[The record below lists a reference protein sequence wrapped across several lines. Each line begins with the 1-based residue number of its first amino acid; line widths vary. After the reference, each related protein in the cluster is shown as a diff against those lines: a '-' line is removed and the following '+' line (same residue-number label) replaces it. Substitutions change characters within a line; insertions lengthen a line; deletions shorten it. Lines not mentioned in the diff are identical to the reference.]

1 MKRKIW
7 LTAWLTLLILAFAG
21 GAAMADEAGTN
32 EAKIGNTQVEIRD
45 DADIKMNFY
54 SSDKQKYYTTMEEAT
69 EDGAKNISVVGHA
82 LLTQSV
88 AVQAGTSLTVP
99 NGKKLEVST
108 GTTLTV
114 NGTLTLFSDAQMAV
128 SGQITAKP
136 GSTLVI
142 DGVMDI
148 GIGGKVTAEVDSKLD
163 IGDTAIITDS
173 TTKQDG
179 LEIWTD
185 NVMDSGDRMP
195 IQSTKYRI
203 NYGPAGKVYVLE
215 NTVPDD
221 GLLAKGK
228 EVKLKIFDEYR
239 PWFTGWT
246 VSPAIDPSVEVEL
259 KAYDIKFNVTRACT
273 VTATFA
279 SPSDPEA
286 APLKVTP
293 GAVTVEIGKTARLVA
308 SKDGAAVAANWLS
321 NALRVV
327 SVDENGLVYGLAEGS
342 TTVTAMFGN
351 ERASCTVTVT
361 KPVTPGPTPIPE
373 SEPDASETVIG
384 VWTDELAVAKKG
396 ALELPKLKGS
406 VIEWTSD
413 NLAVARIGKK
423 GLSVVGLAFG
433 EATLTGI
440 VHGAKD
446 TSLDGRVLKPGD
458 KLTVKVCVRKPD
470 ELAKKIVPSSKKVT
484 LAPQET
490 AKLTVSVSPA
500 SAIDDKIYWKSENPK
515 IATVTK
521 DGTVTAVAPGKVKLV
536 ALSTNLKKTSVMVTV
551 TGGVT
556 KITLTPAKKTI
567 AVGET
572 LIVSAQVNADALD
585 KTLTWTV
592 GKKGQNYITLTENP
606 DGTYTVTALKPGK
619 AKITVKS
626 PNGKKAVCTVT
637 VK

>member
-21 GAAMADEAGTN
+21 GAAMADETGEVAETGGTQYATLEAAIGAVNSNETVTLLTNVTLADTLTITDKTFTLDFAGHELTSTVSVDGAHAVSLTGTSN
-32 EAKIGNTQVEIRD
+32 VAMVSNGSGGITATQLTGNGGAIAVTSGCTLTVESADLIHGDVVEIQNGEV
-45 DADIKMNFY
+45 IKMNFY
-54 SSDKQKYYTTMEEAT
+54 SPDTKKYYTTMTEVT
-69 EDGAKNISVVGHA
+69 EDEQARNISMVGDVA
-82 LLTQSV
+82 LVKNQT
-88 AVQAGTSLTVP
+88 ATVQAETTLTVGA
-99 NGKKLEVST
+99 GKKLEVSE
-108 GTTLTV
+108 GATLTV
-114 NGTLTLFSDAQMAV
+114 DGALT
-128 SGQITAKP
+128 IKP

-142 DGVMDI
+142 NGGMTIGNAGV
-148 GIGGKVTAEVDSKLD
+148 VTAEVDSTLK
-163 IGDTAIITDS
+163 IKGEITCSDTN
-173 TTKQDG
+173 KDG
-179 LEIWTD
+179 LVIWTD
-185 NVMDSGDRMP
+185 NVTGGGKVP

-246 VSPAIDPSVEVEL
+246 VSPAINPPVEL
-259 KAYDIKFNVTRACT
+259 KAYEITFPVTRACT

-361 KPVTPGPTPIPE
+361 KPVTPGPTPGPE
-373 SEPDASETVIG
+373 GEPDASETVIG

-490 AKLTVSVSPA
+490 AKLTASVSPA

-521 DGTVTAVAPGKVKLV
+521 DGTVTAVAPGKVKIV
-536 ALSTNLKKTSVMVTV
+536 ALSTN
-551 TGGVT
+551 
-556 KITLTPAKKTI
+556 
-567 AVGET
+567 
-572 LIVSAQVNADALD
+572 
-585 KTLTWTV
+585 
-592 GKKGQNYITLTENP
+592 
-606 DGTYTVTALKPGK
+606 
-619 AKITVKS
+619 
-626 PNGKKAVCTVT
+626 
-637 VK
+637 